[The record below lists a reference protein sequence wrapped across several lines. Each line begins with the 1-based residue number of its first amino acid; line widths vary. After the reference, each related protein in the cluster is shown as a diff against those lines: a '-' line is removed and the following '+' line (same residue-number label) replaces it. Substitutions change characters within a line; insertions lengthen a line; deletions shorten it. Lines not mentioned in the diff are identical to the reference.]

1 MPGKAKYW
9 EHFELNGDIAMFK
22 IKGCKGH
29 KVSGRKVQKPVEAKK
44 PKIGRS
50 NIFFKNIF
58 VVLITVISCQHASFG
73 NDMSDDNTPFTD
85 KLHHFVLKKI
95 KMAHDM

>member
-9 EHFELNGDIAMFK
+9 EHFEVNGDIAMGK

-29 KVSGRKVQKPVEAKK
+29 KVSGWRA

-50 NIFFKNIF
+50 TI
-58 VVLITVISCQHASFG
+58 
-73 NDMSDDNTPFTD
+73 
-85 KLHHFVLKKI
+85 
-95 KMAHDM
+95 

>member
-9 EHFELNGDIAMFK
+9 EHFEVNGDIAMCK

-29 KVSGRKVQKPVEAKK
+29 KVSGRRAQKPVEAKK

-50 NIFFKNIF
+50 NIIFFFYIF
-58 VVLITVISCQHASFG
+58 LLFQSLSSRFNMLDLGMI
-73 NDMSDDNTPFTD
+73 
-85 KLHHFVLKKI
+85 
-95 KMAHDM
+95 